1 MTDLHLFFCWACQ
14 HDIVIAPAEMLVHQ
28 LIKGIIFVM
37 DMKKIVMAAT
47 LLSIVTG
54 GEVSALAAKTTHQ
67 SVAKITHVKV
77 TKHKVTGYTTAKSH
91 IKLMKLK
98 HGEKASATANKKGKF
113 TVKVKNNNLTK
124 LKFKIKATKPG
135 LKARTYTHKVK
146 KAVQAID
153 NSVTTETPASTTPVK
168 PDEGKKPEKPADK
181 EKPHEVPHTQY
192 VYMTTTA
199 QTEFEKAQSRFDSL
213 IGNPK
218 DPDEKTTHNQ
228 QNTRAIYLELI
239 KGQIDKA
246 KTETPQK
253 DPTATSS
260 FGAALDSKVNNANN
274 NNAYADAGKK
284 IKNSKNYAQILA
296 AAKRLKNAEEA
307 LKALIATNAPKDP
320 VQQGQPQNA

>member
-1 MTDLHLFFCWACQ
+1 
-14 HDIVIAPAEMLVHQ
+14 
-28 LIKGIIFVM
+28 
-37 DMKKIVMAAT
+37 MKKIVMAAT

-113 TVKVKNNNLTK
+113 TVKVKSNNLTK

-181 EKPHEVPHTQY
+181 EKPHQENPQY
-192 VYMTTTA
+192 VFVPGKPTTSSIAKLIDEIGSTRKDA
-199 QTEFEKAQSRFDSL
+199 QTSFDNFVNDKSNSTDGKTAL
-213 IGNPK
+213 NLTK
-218 DPDEKTTHNQ
+218 DEKDSIIT
-228 QNTRAIYLELI
+228 IS
-239 KGQIDKA
+239 KA
-246 KTETPQK
+246 KHILKHSPNDANATTK
-253 DPTATSS
+253 LSTATGNTDIYNKIKKLVTDESKE
-260 FGAALDSKVNNANN
+260 ATLYQLIVTLDNANAN
-274 NNAYADAGKK
+274 WDK
-284 IKNSKNYAQILA
+284 IKVAYTA
-296 AAKRLKNAEEA
+296 ANQL
-307 LKALIATNAPKDP
+307 
-320 VQQGQPQNA
+320 G

>member
-1 MTDLHLFFCWACQ
+1 
-14 HDIVIAPAEMLVHQ
+14 
-28 LIKGIIFVM
+28 M

-113 TVKVKNNNLTK
+113 TVKVKSNNLTK

-168 PDEGKKPEKPADK
+168 PDEGKKPEKDK
-181 EKPHEVPHTQY
+181 EKPQSKPSVNVVYKNVPGKPT
-192 VYMTTTA
+192 VNSTA
-199 QTEFEKAQSRFDSL
+199 
-213 IGNPK
+213 
-218 DPDEKTTHNQ
+218 
-228 QNTRAIYLELI
+228 ELI
-239 KGQIDKA
+239 TKIGTDLKKA
-246 KTETPQK
+246 KSDFDGAITIK
-253 DPTATSS
+253 DAQGNVKEITSDDLTFLKEVLEAKYIMMHESNHSSQAYTDASSYVTLTAKHDSKYSKISS
-260 FGAALDSKVNNANN
+260 LVDNSDISKVNHLIQVAHDLKTVQDNWN
-274 NNAYADAGKK
+274 K
-284 IKNSKNYAQILA
+284 ISA
-296 AAKRLKNAEEA
+296 AFSTASQTIN
-307 LKALIATNAPKDP
+307 PS
-320 VQQGQPQNA
+320 

>member
-1 MTDLHLFFCWACQ
+1 
-14 HDIVIAPAEMLVHQ
+14 
-28 LIKGIIFVM
+28 
-37 DMKKIVMAAT
+37 MKKIVMAAT

-113 TVKVKNNNLTK
+113 TVKVKSNNLTK

-181 EKPHEVPHTQY
+181 EKPHEVPHIQFVDRT
-192 VYMTTTA
+192 VK
-199 QTEFEKAQSRFDSL
+199 TEFENAQSHFDSL
-213 IGNPK
+213 IGNSK
-218 DPDEKTTHNQ
+218 KTDEKTTHNQ

-253 DPTATSS
+253 DPTAASS
-260 FGAALDSKVNNANN
+260 FGGDLDTKVKSTDKPNKD
-274 NNAYADAGKK
+274 YADAGQK
-284 IKNSKNYAQILA
+284 IKNSQNYAQILA
-296 AAKRLKNAEEA
+296 AAKRLLNAEDA
-307 LKALIATNAPKDP
+307 LKALIATNAPKAP
-320 VQQGQPQNA
+320 VQQGQ